1 MRLAYRQHG
10 KRVRDERDACDDDH
24 DPAIDGVGVEQ
35 AADAFDQDPH
45 GEREDHR
52 RVGLRGQ
59 DGAAVPTERTPTR
72 GRATGELHRV
82 DGEPQ
87 PCDVGQVVRRI
98 GQETERV
105 GDEAEHDLHRHDH
118 QVDGES
124 EAQSVGPGV

>member
-1 MRLAYRQHG
+1 M
-10 KRVRDERDACDDDH
+10 
-24 DPAIDGVGVEQ
+24 
-35 AADAFDQDPH
+35 
-45 GEREDHR
+45 
-52 RVGLRGQ
+52 
-59 DGAAVPTERTPTR
+59 PTERTPTR

-87 PCDVGQVVRRI
+87 PCDVGQVVRRV